1 MSTLT
6 PPTAE
11 QVLRGVPAQMLING
25 EWCDSATGETFEKLN
40 PANETVLATLPS
52 GGTADIDA
60 AVRAARAQFDG
71 GEWSKMPAPARAAL
85 LYRLAELIDRD
96 ARRIAELQVYESG
109 QPIHE
114 PLMLDLPQAAE
125 TFRYYAGWCDKI
137 TGTVLP
143 VPSVLGQPAH
153 AYTIREPVG
162 VVGAIIPWNGPILIA
177 SWKVAPALAAGCTV
191 VIKPAEDAMLTILSL
206 GKLIEEAGFPPGVV
220 NIVTGFGETAG
231 AALASHPGV
240 DKVSFTGSPEVGR
253 IVLKLGA
260 DTIKRVTLE
269 LGGKTPQIIFPDANL
284 DAALTVTAIGI
295 FANQGQIC
303 AAGTRVLAHRSLYD
317 EVVQRL
323 GAAADSI
330 VLGDP
335 FDETTQM
342 GTLINR
348 KQFERVLSYIDI
360 GQREG
365 ARLIAGGERARE
377 RGYYVRPTIF
387 ADASNDMR
395 IAQEEIFGPV
405 GTVIPFD
412 DPAEAVRLANGTS
425 YGLAATIWTRDVSR
439 AHLLARELRAGAVWV
454 NCWGIVDPRLPWG
467 GAGRSGIGRE
477 LGWSGIEDCTEEKV
491 VTIAL

>member
-11 QVLRGVPAQMLING
+11 QVLRSVPAQMLING

-40 PANETVLATLPS
+40 PASETVFATLPS
-52 GGTADIDA
+52 GGTADIDG

-71 GEWSKMPAPARAAL
+71 GEWPEMPAPARAAL

-96 ARRIAELQVYESG
+96 AQRIAELQVYESG

-191 VIKPAEDAMLTILSL
+191 VIKPAEDAMLTILYL
-206 GKLIEEAGFPPGVV
+206 GKLIEEAGFTPGVV

-240 DKVSFTGSPEVGR
+240 DKISFTGSPEVGR
-253 IVLKLGA
+253 VVLKLGA

-284 DAALTVTAIGI
+284 DAALTVTAIGT

-330 VLGDP
+330 VLGDR
-335 FDETTQM
+335 FDETTQI

-348 KQFERVLSYIDI
+348 KQFERALSYIDI

-405 GTVIPFD
+405 GTVLPFD

-425 YGLAATIWTRDVSR
+425 YGLAATIWTRDVPRAPARSR
-439 AHLLARELRAGAVWV
+439 AARGRRVGQLLRNRRSAASLGRHRAQRHR
-454 NCWGIVDPRLPWG
+454 P
-467 GAGRSGIGRE
+467 
-477 LGWSGIEDCTEEKV
+477 
-491 VTIAL
+491 

>member
-1 MSTLT
+1 MTASTT
-6 PPTAE
+6 PTAE
-11 QVLRGVPAQMLING
+11 QVLDGVPTLMLIDGDWREASSG
-25 EWCDSATGETFEKLN
+25 ERFEKLN
-40 PANETVLATLPS
+40 PSTEEVLARIPS
-52 GGTADIDA
+52 GAAPDVDA

-71 GEWSKMPAPARAAL
+71 GPWSRISGPDRGVL
-85 LYRLAELIDRD
+85 LNRLADLVDRD
-96 ARRIAELQVYESG
+96 AERIAQLQVHESG

-114 PLMLDLPQAAE
+114 PLMLDLPQVAE

-137 TGTVLP
+137 AGTMLP
-143 VPSVLGQPAH
+143 VPGVMGQPAH
-153 AYTIREPVG
+153 AYTLREPIG
-162 VVGAIIPWNGPILIA
+162 VVGAIVPWNGPILIT

-191 VIKPAEDAMLTILSL
+191 VIKPAEDAMLTVLYL

-231 AALASHPGV
+231 AALAAHPGV
-240 DKVSFTGSPEVGR
+240 DKISFTGSPEVGR
-253 IVLKLGA
+253 VVQKLGA

-269 LGGKTPQIIFPDANL
+269 LGGKTPQIIFPDADL
-284 DAALTVTAIGI
+284 DAAVQTTAIGI

-303 AAGTRVLAHRSLYD
+303 AAGTRVLVHRSHYD
-317 EVVQRL
+317 EVVERL
-323 GAAADSI
+323 GSAAESI

-335 FDETTQM
+335 FDQSTQM

-348 KQFERVLSYIDI
+348 KQFDRVLGYIDI
-360 GQREG
+360 GRDEG
-365 ARLIAGGERARE
+365 ARLVAGGGRARE

-412 DPAEAVRLANGTS
+412 DPADAIRMANGTN
-425 YGLAATIWTRDVSR
+425 YGLAATLWTRDISR
-439 AHLLARELRAGAVWV
+439 AHLLARELRTGAVWV
-454 NCWGIVDPRLPWG
+454 NCWGVVDPRLPWG
-467 GAGRSGIGRE
+467 GAKQSGIGRE
-477 LGWSGIEDCTEEKV
+477 LGWAGIEGCTEEKT